1 VAFNFN
7 IPRSSTE
14 VFSSSLDI
22 GECVYVLGAN
32 GTGKSSL
39 MHHLFTINRE
49 KAYRMLAHRQNWL
62 SSDSISMSPQQKR
75 QTESNIK
82 SHDMNPE
89 SRWRDDNSAY
99 RSMIAIYDLIEAEN
113 TRSREI
119 ASAVDSSNIDLA
131 RELSKNDAPIK
142 QINELLRLSNIPI
155 EISIRANEQIMAAK
169 SGGNPYGVSQLSD
182 GERNVLLIASTVLT
196 VPPESLI
203 LIDEPERHLH
213 RSIISPLLNLL
224 FSKRFDCSFIISTH
238 DITLP
243 SDSKNAKSLLVRGCE
258 YSGQT
263 VMSWDFDLIPSESTL
278 DENVKQE
285 ILGSRRKIVFVE
297 GERNSL
303 DKNLYSL
310 LFSEA
315 SIISKSSCR
324 DVEQSVVGIRNT
336 SELHRVQAF
345 GIVDNDRRT
354 QEDIENLIQKG
365 VYAVSVHSVESIY
378 YHPDIQNKL
387 ALRHAGVTG
396 ENTTDLLRNAKNAVL
411 SSVTPHIQRMSER
424 VVDKSIRDEIDKK
437 RPKQS
442 DITIGGLFNLTIDI
456 SQAVSDEKSRLEN
469 YIRNEDILEIISK
482 YPIRETPALSGI
494 AYALGFRTRDQYEK
508 AVIKLMS
515 DDEDALRFAR
525 SLFGTLTSDI
535 SAN

>member
-1 VAFNFN
+1 
-7 IPRSSTE
+7 
-14 VFSSSLDI
+14 
-22 GECVYVLGAN
+22 
-32 GTGKSSL
+32 
-39 MHHLFTINRE
+39 MHT
-49 KAYRMLAHRQNWL
+49 
-62 SSDSISMSPQQKR
+62 PQ
-75 QTESNIK
+75 
-82 SHDMNPE
+82 
-89 SRWRDDNSAY
+89 
-99 RSMIAIYDLIEAEN
+99 
-113 TRSREI
+113 
-119 ASAVDSSNIDLA
+119 
-131 RELSKNDAPIK
+131 
-142 QINELLRLSNIPI
+142 
-155 EISIRANEQIMAAK
+155 
-169 SGGNPYGVSQLSD
+169 
-182 GERNVLLIASTVLT
+182 
-196 VPPESLI
+196 
-203 LIDEPERHLH
+203 
-213 RSIISPLLNLL
+213 
-224 FSKRFDCSFIISTH
+224 
-238 DITLP
+238 
-243 SDSKNAKSLLVRGCE
+243 
-258 YSGQT
+258 
-263 VMSWDFDLIPSESTL
+263 
-278 DENVKQE
+278 
-285 ILGSRRKIVFVE
+285 
-297 GERNSL
+297 
-303 DKNLYSL
+303 
-310 LFSEA
+310 
-315 SIISKSSCR
+315 
-324 DVEQSVVGIRNT
+324 
-336 SELHRVQAF
+336 LHRVQAF

-378 YHPDIQNKL
+378 YHPDIQKKL

-424 VVDKSIRDEIDKK
+424 AVDKSIRDEIDKK